1 MSLASVVSE
10 AGVTMMGAVGAMIG
24 IETGGGDGDTRCRGG
39 LAGVFDLVL
48 GIVFG
53 IAVLFFVPGR
63 DRLVDGERASTK
75 FLRKPFGLSGE
86 VVKES

>member
-1 MSLASVVSE
+1 M
-10 AGVTMMGAVGAMIG
+10 TGAVGGTRAAAAAF
-24 IETGGGDGDTRCRGG
+24 ETGGGDGDTRCRGG

-63 DRLVDGERASTK
+63 DRLVDGERESTK

>member
-1 MSLASVVSE
+1 
-10 AGVTMMGAVGAMIG
+10 
-24 IETGGGDGDTRCRGG
+24 
-39 LAGVFDLVL
+39 VFDLVL